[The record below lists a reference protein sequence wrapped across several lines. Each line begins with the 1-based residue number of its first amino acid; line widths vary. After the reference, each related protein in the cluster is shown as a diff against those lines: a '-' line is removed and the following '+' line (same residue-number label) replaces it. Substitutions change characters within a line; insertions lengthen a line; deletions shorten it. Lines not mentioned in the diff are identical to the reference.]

1 MSATTPDAT
10 IRQPISTRTFKIN
23 VSPPRLSGGNRDT
36 TGRHKPCCVSKLSV
50 GCLLGRR
57 DVIKLTKNGKARLA
71 VGITAGVALLGLNGT
86 AGAQAP
92 VET

>member
-1 MSATTPDAT
+1 
-10 IRQPISTRTFKIN
+10 
-23 VSPPRLSGGNRDT
+23 
-36 TGRHKPCCVSKLSV
+36 
-50 GCLLGRR
+50 
-57 DVIKLTKNGKARLA
+57 VIKLTKNGNARLA